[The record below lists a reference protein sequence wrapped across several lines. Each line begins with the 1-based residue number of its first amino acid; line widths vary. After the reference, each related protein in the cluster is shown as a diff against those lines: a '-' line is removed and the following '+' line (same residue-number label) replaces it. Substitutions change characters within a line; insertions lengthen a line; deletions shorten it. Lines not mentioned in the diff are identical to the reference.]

1 MCWLSYHSSAG
12 GLYKHR
18 LCNSV
23 LMFRFLW
30 ISIGPTNSALPVNTK
45 EFSDDVRF
53 RQKLLFHCCSLIMDF
68 RCSCTCSR
76 FSGSELCLLSIFT
89 HSCVYLAFRYS
100 LTKLHGMGVATS
112 WWACTL
118 FCDSLN
124 KSLGWIIL
132 LMLRPVVWSFGC
144 RLNSLGHVSQCGV
157 LDNIYLY
164 HLAIIWLVS
173 PRILEFTEETLPK
186 FTKIFILCAI

>member
-1 MCWLSYHSSAG
+1 MCCLSYHSSAG

-18 LCNSV
+18 LCNLF

-30 ISIGPTNSALPVNTK
+30 ISDGPTYSTLPVNAK
-45 EFSDDVRF
+45 EVAGDVRF
-53 RQKLLFHCCSLIMDF
+53 RRKLLFHWLWVFCSY
-68 RCSCTCSR
+68 TCSR
-76 FSGSELCLLSIFT
+76 SFGSELCLLSIFT
-89 HSCVYLAFRYS
+89 HSCIYLAFRYS
-100 LTKLHGMGVATS
+100 LIKFVWDGSSHFMTS
-112 WWACTL
+112 MHT

-132 LMLRPVVWSFGC
+132 LISRTVVWSFGC
-144 RLNSLGHVSQCGV
+144 CLISFGHVSCGV

-173 PRILEFTEETLPK
+173 PWMLEFTEETLPK
-186 FTKIFILCAI
+186 FTKIFILSAI